1 LLIIFP
7 GAKGK
12 MNNLTGFT
20 IRVYGLL
27 VNDAGEILLS
37 KEKIGDFHFT
47 KFPGGG
53 LELGEGTIDCLIRE
67 FKEEV
72 TIDIEVLSHFYTTDF
87 FQQSAFRSTDQ
98 IISIYYYVRSRT
110 HTDEIRLDEFD
121 IENNGRIEQQ
131 QFLWVPLTEL
141 KTEMV
146 TFPIDQHVVEL
157 LLKATI

>member
-1 LLIIFP
+1 MSSLS
-7 GAKGK
+7 
-12 MNNLTGFT
+12 GFT
-20 IRVYGLL
+20 LRVYGLL
-27 VNDAGEILLS
+27 VNDAGELLLS
-37 KEKIGDFHFT
+37 KEKIGDFQFT

-87 FQQSAFRSTDQ
+87 FLQSAFRSTDQ
-98 IISIYYYVRSRT
+98 IISIYYYVKSLV

-131 QFLWVPLTEL
+131 QFLWVPLSEL
-141 KTEMV
+141 KRDMV
-146 TFPIDQHVVEL
+146 TFPIDQHVIDL
-157 LLKATI
+157 LLKTTT